1 MATARKTSNVLT
13 ATALAVATLATLAS
27 ASTARADGDDDVG
40 GDPGGD
46 TAAPV
51 KPEFGVALRVR
62 NVRVPESLIELF
74 VEDAPKG
81 VSQAGFGLELTRRKG
96 GFELQLGVEYDKIS
110 MSDGVWIEK
119 DKPIPANEPDF
130 VEFDGFGWLSLEV
143 NFINHTELASNFYLR
158 YGGGIGLGILFGE
171 IRRTDYRCSTD
182 DPDSCTEYMG
192 AVNQDEPYDL
202 KTPVIPIITGLVGL
216 QYRAGGNLA
225 FNLETGIRT
234 VPFWGGS
241 IGYYF

>member
-81 VSQAGFGLELTRRKG
+81 VSQAGFGLVEHQWRAGLTGKPTVSIDSAKDFLELTRIK
-96 GFELQLGVEYDKIS
+96 
-110 MSDGVWIEK
+110 
-119 DKPIPANEPDF
+119 
-130 VEFDGFGWLSLEV
+130 
-143 NFINHTELASNFYLR
+143 LA
-158 YGGGIGLGILFGE
+158 
-171 IRRTDYRCSTD
+171 
-182 DPDSCTEYMG
+182 
-192 AVNQDEPYDL
+192 
-202 KTPVIPIITGLVGL
+202 K
-216 QYRAGGNLA
+216 
-225 FNLETGIRT
+225 
-234 VPFWGGS
+234 
-241 IGYYF
+241 